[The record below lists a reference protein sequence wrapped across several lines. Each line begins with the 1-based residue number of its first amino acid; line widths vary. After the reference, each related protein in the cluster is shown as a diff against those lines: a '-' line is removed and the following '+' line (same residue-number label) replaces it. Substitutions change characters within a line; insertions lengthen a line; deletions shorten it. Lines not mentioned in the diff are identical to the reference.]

1 MSRTTDHVWDDNGVC
16 QIHGGYCSMAA
27 TDDLVQHA
35 DNAYEAIRALN
46 HRTRQAIPA
55 PVAYHLLG
63 VLNNLGHGL
72 DQLLGQIGDG
82 LSRSLTE
89 YDVYDH
95 NRDPAESVAI
105 ATEAIDRAARHAHE
119 VGELLAAAQVA
130 INLQG
135 YHVNYDDV
143 DDVDDLDDVDQETE
157 A

>member
-1 MSRTTDHVWDDNGVC
+1 VSRTTEHVWDDNGVC
-16 QIHGGYCSMAA
+16 RIHADYCSMTA
-27 TDDLVQHA
+27 TDDLAQRSLDA
-35 DNAYEAIRALN
+35 SEAIRALN

-63 VLNNLGHGL
+63 ALNNLGYGL
-72 DQLLGQIGDG
+72 NQLLGQISNG
-82 LSRSLTE
+82 LSRSLTD

-105 ATEAIDRAARHAHE
+105 ANQAIDRAARHAHKI
-119 VGELLAAAQVA
+119 GELLAAAQVA

-135 YHVNYDDV
+135 YH
-143 DDVDDLDDVDQETE
+143 DVDDLDDVDQETE